1 MAGLIL
7 GSEDDW
13 RSELAEHPELASLRE
28 TSLFEDGALEE
39 ALANLADG
47 ADADAAGA
55 GSNGP
60 GAGGRRRAAGA
71 GEPTLEELL
80 AGAVD
85 LAALGAG
92 AAEPGAVAADSG
104 ADAAGG
110 DGRQLAETSAGSA
123 DERARRAPER
133 PAQAPARAGVAF
145 ARERGG
151 VPRASRAGCAEEGAA
166 PGERARSDGP
176 GAAPGE
182 RARSGSPG
190 AARQAVRASE
200 SPLSRKQRVF
210 DLHCDTL
217 DRLCLRHFAPQNLWT
232 EQDADVPEADRSSLA
247 HNACHLALDRM
258 AAFSWC
264 QCFAVFIPDEFR
276 CDAAWRLFQ
285 QVSAYFQ
292 QQMEAH
298 ADLVEQARD
307 ARRIDEILAAGKTAA
322 VLTVEGAAFL
332 ENPLFEG
339 QPTASSA
346 PWWDDAE
353 ELLPGVRVV
362 DGPDGVAA
370 EGAARAAGAPAGA
383 SLASPAGRR
392 ARGVLAAQRGAA
404 QDARGQARGLD
415 RIALAAEA
423 GVKMMTLTWNG
434 PNALGSGHE
443 TRDGLTRFGREVVRE
458 MEAHRMV
465 VDVSHLND
473 RGFSDLVEVATRPFA
488 ASHSNARS
496 VCGHRRNL
504 TDAQARTIFEGGG
517 IVGLNYCRDFL
528 REGSGDVTP
537 DAVLR
542 QVDRLLEL
550 GGERGLALGSDYDG
564 TDVPTWLDGCERVG
578 TLHELIAR
586 HFGREVAE
594 RVFYENARDFF
605 LRNEQ

>member
-13 RSELAEHPELASLRE
+13 QSELAEHPELASLQE
-28 TSLFEDGALEE
+28 TSLFEEGALEE

-47 ADADAAGA
+47 ADAGVAGA
-55 GSNGP
+55 GSSGA
-60 GAGGRRRAAGA
+60 GAGGRAGA

-85 LAALGAG
+85 LSELGAG
-92 AAEPGAVAADSG
+92 AAVLGGDAAEPGAA
-104 ADAAGG
+104 AAG
-110 DGRQLAETSAGSA
+110 DG
-123 DERARRAPER
+123 ARHVVEHPE
-133 PAQAPARAGVAF
+133 Q
-145 ARERGG
+145 E
-151 VPRASRAGCAEEGAA
+151 
-166 PGERARSDGP
+166 
-176 GAAPGE
+176 
-182 RARSGSPG
+182 
-190 AARQAVRASE
+190 AVRAGAAFVRDRSAARE
-200 SPLSRKQRVF
+200 AALRASDRAVPPSNPEQKISKQRVF

-217 DRLCLRHFAPQNLWT
+217 DRLCLRHFAPQNMWT
-232 EQDADVPEADRSSLA
+232 EQDADVPEADRSSLS

-258 AAFSWC
+258 ASFAWC
-264 QCFAVFIPDEFR
+264 QCFAVFMPDEFR
-276 CDAAWRLFQ
+276 GDAAWRLFQ
-285 QVSAYFQ
+285 HVSAYFQ
-292 QQMEAH
+292 QQLEAH

-332 ENPLFEG
+332 EDPLFEG
-339 QPTASSA
+339 QAPAPAAS
-346 PWWDDAE
+346 WWDDAE

-362 DGPDGVAA
+362 DGPDGIPT
-370 EGAARAAGAPAGA
+370 AGAPAG
-383 SLASPAGRR
+383 SPLAGSTGRR

-404 QDARGQARGLD
+404 QDAREKARGLD

-434 PNALGSGHE
+434 PKAIGSGHD

-458 MEAHRMV
+458 MEEHRMV

-542 QVDRLLEL
+542 HVDRLLEL

-578 TLHELIAR
+578 TLHELIER
-586 HFGREVAE
+586 HFGHDIAE
-594 RVFYENARDFF
+594 RVFYENTRNFF
-605 LRNEQ
+605 LRNEL

>member
-13 RSELAEHPELASLRE
+13 QSELAEHPELASLQE
-28 TSLFEDGALEE
+28 TSLFEEGALEE

-47 ADADAAGA
+47 A
-55 GSNGP
+55 
-60 GAGGRRRAAGA
+60 GAGGRAGA

-80 AGAVD
+80 AGAID
-85 LAALGAG
+85 LAELGAG
-92 AAEPGAVAADSG
+92 AAVPGGDAAEPGAAAVGDS
-104 ADAAGG
+104 
-110 DGRQLAETSAGSA
+110 
-123 DERARRAPER
+123 ARRAAER
-133 PAQAPARAGVAF
+133 PAQ
-145 ARERGG
+145 E
-151 VPRASRAGCAEEGAA
+151 
-166 PGERARSDGP
+166 
-176 GAAPGE
+176 
-182 RARSGSPG
+182 
-190 AARQAVRASE
+190 AVRAGAAFVRDRCAARE
-200 SPLSRKQRVF
+200 AAAHANNRAVPLSNPEQKISKQRVF

-217 DRLCLRHFAPQNLWT
+217 DRLCLRHFAPQNMWT

-258 AAFSWC
+258 APFAWC
-264 QCFAVFIPDEFR
+264 QCFAVFMPDEFR
-276 CDAAWRLFQ
+276 GDAAWQLLQ
-285 QVSAYFQ
+285 YVSAYFQ
-292 QQMEAH
+292 QQLETY
-298 ADLVEQARD
+298 ADLVEQVRD

-332 ENPLFEG
+332 EDPLFEG
-339 QPTASSA
+339 QAPAPEAS
-346 PWWDDAE
+346 WWDDGE

-362 DGPDGVAA
+362 DGPDGIPA
-370 EGAARAAGAPAGA
+370 GGAPAG
-383 SLASPAGRR
+383 SPRAGSTGRR

-404 QDARGQARGLD
+404 QDARDQARGLD

-434 PNALGSGHE
+434 PNAIGSGHD

-458 MEAHRMV
+458 MEEHRMV

-473 RGFSDLVEVATRPFA
+473 RGFSDLVEVATRPFV

-542 QVDRLLEL
+542 HVDRLLEL

-578 TLHELIAR
+578 TLHELIER
-586 HFGREVAE
+586 HFGREIAE

-605 LRNEQ
+605 LRNEL